1 MLTPYSVHGYKQK
14 YAYIITQGPMES
26 TCTDFWK
33 MVYDRK
39 CGVIVMTSDLQEG
52 GQVYT

>member
-1 MLTPYSVHGYKQK
+1 MLTPYSVQGYKQK
-14 YAYIITQGPMES
+14 YEYITQGPMES

-33 MVYDRK
+33 MVHDRK
-39 CGVIVMTSDLQEG
+39 CGVIIMTSDLQEG